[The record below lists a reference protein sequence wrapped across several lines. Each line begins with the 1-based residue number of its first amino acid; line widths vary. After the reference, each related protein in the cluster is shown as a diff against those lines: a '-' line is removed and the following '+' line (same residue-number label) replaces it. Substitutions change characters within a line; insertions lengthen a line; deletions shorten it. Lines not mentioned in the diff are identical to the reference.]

1 MRSFSQFL
9 FKNRSYTPIPFLLVM
24 FYFQEATWWSLLI
37 GFIVALSGELIRL
50 WGVSYA
56 GSETRTTGPV
66 GGTYLVIS
74 GAFSYVRN
82 PLYLGNMMMYV
93 GIGIMSWA
101 LFPYLQI
108 VAILFFYY
116 QYYFI
121 IREEEGYLKK
131 TFGEQYERYY
141 KNVPRLYP
149 RLTSYKDGNV
159 EQPQYDIKKG
169 LKSETRTLQAFFFVT
184 IILITLYVV
193 NN

>member
-1 MRSFSQFL
+1 MKAFSQFL
-9 FKNRSYTPIPFLLVM
+9 FRNRSYTPIPFLLVM
-24 FYFQEATWWSLLI
+24 FYFQQATWWSLLI
-37 GFIVALSGELIRL
+37 GFAVALGGELIRL

-108 VAILFFYY
+108 VAMLFFYY

-121 IREEEGYLKK
+121 IREEEGYLRN
-131 TFGEQYERYY
+131 TFGEQYERYF
-141 KNVPRLYP
+141 KNVPRLFP

-159 EQPQYDIKKG
+159 EQPQYDFKKG

-184 IILITLYVV
+184 IILIILFVV

>member
-1 MRSFSQFL
+1 MKSFSQFL

-24 FYFQEATWWSLLI
+24 FYFQQATWWSLLI
-37 GFIVALSGELIRL
+37 GFVIALSGELIRL

-56 GSETRTTGPV
+56 GSETRTTGKV
-66 GGTYLVIS
+66 GGTFLVIS
-74 GAFSYVRN
+74 GAFGYLRN
-82 PLYLGNMMMYV
+82 PLYLGNMMIYV

-131 TFGEQYERYY
+131 TFGEQYERYF
-141 KNVPRLYP
+141 KNVPRLLP
-149 RLTSYKDGNV
+149 RFTAYKDGNV
-159 EQPQYDIKKG
+159 EQPKYDIKKG

-184 IILITLYVV
+184 VILIILYVV